1 MPELHKQLT
10 QLMLQMQTALEDAD
24 LGEHVA
30 IQDAFNALACAID
43 DELMQ

>member
-1 MPELHKQLT
+1 MSELHTQLT
-10 QLMLQMQTALEDAD
+10 QKLLQIQTLLEDAD

-30 IQDAFNALACAID
+30 IQDAFNALVCAID